1 MANSNENNNNNKK
14 FQPEPHLERR
24 DGQNYL
30 PLKWRLTWL
39 RSEQPQAQVWT
50 RLVSHDNGLAVFRA
64 KIKVPDGGVATGW
77 GARSR
82 GSDGGDN
89 HSGEIDLSYIAEAE
103 NQALERAL
111 TVLGYGTEYASDFDA
126 PIENEGIALNVVTLP
141 TLAPEVPTA
150 APIPIP
156 TPPVARPNFGL
167 PENRTAY
174 EADEDPSDP
183 PDRTEPAEPDESDLD
198 ENEEPTPQPTNIRSV
213 SRTPLTPTPARPP
226 SNVTAMPTNPAA
238 NRGGLS
244 STPRPL
250 TRPAPVAPV
259 TPTNL
264 PAPTIG
270 SPAVNERLQ
279 GIEDSGL
286 RMAIKQIYYQARIL
300 YNLDEDKVDQRS
312 IRTYNL
318 PANELNLEQAEEFLE
333 RIKNGPRKGQ

>member
-1 MANSNENNNNNKK
+1 MANSNENSNKKK

-39 RSEQPQAQVWT
+39 RTEQPQAQVWT
-50 RLVSHDNGLAVFRA
+50 RLVSHDNGLAIFQA

-82 GSDGGDN
+82 GSDGSEN
-89 HSGEIDLSYIAEAE
+89 RSGEVDLSYIAEAE

-111 TVLGYGTEYASDFDA
+111 TVLGYGTEYAGDFDA

-141 TLAPEVPTA
+141 SLAPEPA
-150 APIPIP
+150 APAPVPLP
-156 TPPVARPNFGL
+156 TPPPARPNFSV
-167 PENRTAY
+167 PENRTTY
-174 EADEDPSDP
+174 QVDEDTSET
-183 PDRTEPAEPDESDLD
+183 PDSLDTAEPDQSELD
-198 ENEEPTPQPTNIRSV
+198 ENEEPTPPPTNIRSV
-213 SRTPLTPTPARPP
+213 SRTAPTPTGARPP
-226 SNVTAMPTNPAA
+226 SNVTPMPNPAA

-250 TRPAPVAPV
+250 TRPAPIAPV
-259 TPTNL
+259 ASASP
-264 PAPTIG
+264 PTIG
-270 SPAVNERLQ
+270 SPAVNERLE
-279 GIEDSGL
+279 GIEDSAL
-286 RMAIKQIYYQARIL
+286 RMAIKQIYYQARSI

>member
-1 MANSNENNNNNKK
+1 MANSNENNNNKK

-39 RSEQPQAQVWT
+39 RTEQPQAQVWT

-82 GSDGGDN
+82 GGDGNDN
-89 HSGEIDLSYIAEAE
+89 SSSEVDLSYIAEAE

-111 TVLGYGTEYASDFDA
+111 TVLGYGTEYAPDFDA

-141 TLAPEVPTA
+141 TLAPEVPTP
-150 APIPIP
+150 APVPLP
-156 TPPVARPNFGL
+156 APSTPRPNFGV

-174 EADEDPSDP
+174 QADEDTIEI
-183 PDRTEPAEPDESDLD
+183 PDSTDTAEPDESDLD
-198 ENEEPTPQPTNIRSV
+198 ENEEPAPPPTNIRSV
-213 SRTPLTPTPARPP
+213 SRTPPTAARPP
-226 SNVTAMPTNPAA
+226 SNVTPMPNPAA

-259 TPTNL
+259 TPAS
-264 PAPTIG
+264 PPTIG
-270 SPAVNERLQ
+270 SPAVNERLE
-279 GIEDSGL
+279 GIEDSAL
-286 RMAIKQIYYQARIL
+286 RMAIKQIYYQARSI